1 MLTKR
6 RFLIN
11 AVFLTVSS
19 ATLAVG
25 AFIAPAFGQNI
36 PIDHASGRTDI
47 AQNPQKLVVF
57 DLGVMDNM
65 TRLDVEET
73 IVGIAQ
79 SPLPD
84 YLERFSDKKYAR
96 VGSLFEPDYEA
107 VAALEPDVIIVA
119 GRSQAKFTE
128 LAKIAPTIDLS
139 VNYEHYLQDVA
150 RNITI
155 LGDLFNKQEQ
165 ARSEIAALDAKLA
178 QVKQAA
184 TRQGKG
190 LLVLTTGGKMSAF
203 GPGSR
208 FGLLHDGFGI
218 EAAVPNLSIG
228 NHGQAISAEFIL
240 ETNPDWLFVIDR
252 DAAIGQ
258 EGAARQLLD
267 NAVVNKTTAAQKG
280 QIVYLKPQN
289 WYLVG
294 GGIGGLHQTADQI
307 LQAFAKSDS

>member
-11 AVFLTVSS
+11 AVFWAFSS
-19 ATLAVG
+19 AMLAG
-25 AFIAPAFGQNI
+25 GSFIAPTFAQDI
-36 PIDHASGRTDI
+36 PIDHASGHADI

-65 TRLDVEET
+65 TRLGVEET

-84 YLERFSDKKYAR
+84 YLERFSDEKYAR

-119 GRSQAKFTE
+119 GRSQAKFID

-165 ARSEIAALDAKLA
+165 ARAEIAALDAKLA

-218 EAAVPNLSIG
+218 EAAVPDLSIG

-267 NAVVNKTTAAQKG
+267 NAVVNKTIAAQKG

>member
-11 AVFLTVSS
+11 AVFGAVFST
-19 ATLAVG
+19 TLAVC
-25 AFIAPAFGQNI
+25 AFVAPAFAQNVH
-36 PIDHASGRTDI
+36 IDHASGHAEI
-47 AQNPQKLVVF
+47 APNPQKLVVF

-65 TRLDVEET
+65 SRLGVEEV
-73 IVGIAQ
+73 IVGIAE

-84 YLERFSDKKYAR
+84 YLERFADKKYAR

-107 VAALEPDVIIVA
+107 VAALEPDLIIVA
-119 GRSQAKFTE
+119 GRSQAKFAE
-128 LAKIAPTIDLS
+128 LAKIAPTLDLS
-139 VNYEHYLQDVA
+139 VNYAHYLEDVD
-150 RNITI
+150 RNLTV
-155 LGDLFNKQEQ
+155 LGEIFNKQEQ
-165 ARSEIAALDAKLA
+165 AKAEIAALDAKLA
-178 QVKQAA
+178 QVKQEAA
-184 TRQGKG
+184 SKGKG
-190 LLVLTTGGKMSAF
+190 LLILTTGGKMSAF

-208 FGLLHDGFGI
+208 FGLLHEGYGI
-218 EAAVPNLSIG
+218 EAAVPDLSIG

-258 EGAARQLLD
+258 EGAAQQLLD

-294 GGIGGLHQTADQI
+294 GGVGGLHQTADQI
-307 LQAFAKSDS
+307 LEAFAKSGS